1 MRRRTVIRGGLAGLG
16 SFFAGCSSRA
26 TAGVSTND
34 LLLTNTLE
42 EPVDVRAEV
51 RGQIDLSL
59 VYPLRPEE
67 TATIENY
74 VSEGPYT
81 LSAAATIHSDGEEIE
96 IQDTATA
103 RWKPERCHDKRVV
116 VHRDEIEILS
126 AECETADSTEN
137 GSV

>member
-26 TAGVSTND
+26 TAGVYTND

-42 EPVDVRAEV
+42 KPVDVRAEV
-51 RGQIDLSL
+51 TGEIDLSL

-81 LSAAATIHSDGEEIE
+81 LTATATIHSDGEEIG
-96 IQDTATA
+96 IKDTATA
-103 RWKPERCHDKRVV
+103 KWKPERCHDKRVV

-126 AECETADSTEN
+126 AECETTSADADSA
-137 GSV
+137 